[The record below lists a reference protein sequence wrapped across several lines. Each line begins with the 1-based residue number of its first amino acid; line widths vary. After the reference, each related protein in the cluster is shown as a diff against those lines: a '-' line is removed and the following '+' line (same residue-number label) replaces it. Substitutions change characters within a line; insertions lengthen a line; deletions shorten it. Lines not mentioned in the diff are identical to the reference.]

1 MSRAILVYGESG
13 SGKTTSLRTLD
24 PERTFIVDAD
34 RKGLSWRG
42 WKKQYN
48 GAKKNYVQ
56 TSRVPTIESIYQKM
70 QGEWSDKFDVLVI
83 DGLSTIMVDDEMRRA
98 KERGFD
104 RFIDLAQCVWNI
116 VSDAHLLREN
126 LTVVFVA
133 HAATERDESGYQW
146 THVKTGGRKLD
157 KIVLESKFTTVL
169 WAKALDGRY
178 VFTTQADH
186 STAKSP
192 MGCFEKE
199 IPNDM
204 AAVIAALKKYEDD
217 DADDAPEMGGKTK

>member
-24 PERTFIVDAD
+24 PDRTFIVDAD
-34 RKGLSWRG
+34 RKGLSWKG

-48 GAKKNYVQ
+48 GAKKNYTQ
-56 TSRVPTIESIYQKM
+56 TSSVPTIEAIYQKM
-70 QGEWSDKFDVLVI
+70 QGEWADRFDTLVI
-83 DGLSTIMVDDEMRRA
+83 DGLTTIMVDDEMRRA

-104 RFIDLAQCVWNI
+104 KFVDLAQCVWNI

-126 LTVVFVA
+126 LTVVFIA
-133 HAATERDESGYQW
+133 HSLTEHDESGYQW

-157 KIVLESKFTTVL
+157 KIVLESKFTTAL
-169 WAKALDGRY
+169 WAKALDGRH
-178 VFTTQADH
+178 VFVTQADH

-192 MGCFEKE
+192 MDCFEKE

-204 AAVIAALKKYEDD
+204 AAVIAALKKYEEDD
-217 DADDAPEMGGKTK
+217 DGETEVKAS

>member
-34 RKGLSWRG
+34 RKGLSWKG

-48 GAKKNYVQ
+48 GAKKNYTQ
-56 TSRVPTIESIYQKM
+56 TSSVPHIESIYQKM
-70 QGEWSDKFDVLVI
+70 QGEWADKFDTLVI
-83 DGLSTIMVDDEMRRA
+83 DGLTTIMVDDEMRRA

-104 RFIDLAQCVWNI
+104 KFVDLAQCVWNI
-116 VSDAHLLREN
+116 VSDAHLLRED
-126 LTVVFVA
+126 LTVVFIA
-133 HAATERDESGYQW
+133 HSLTEHDESGYQW

-169 WAKALDGRY
+169 WAKSLDGRY
-178 VFTTQADH
+178 VFVTQADH

-192 MGCFEKE
+192 MDCFEKE

-204 AAVIAALKKYEDD
+204 AAVIAALKKYEEDD
-217 DADDAPEMGGKTK
+217 DGETEVKAS

>member
-34 RKGLSWRG
+34 RKGLSWKG

-48 GAKKNYVQ
+48 GERKNYTQ
-56 TSRVPTIESIYQKM
+56 TSKVPVIETIYQKM
-70 QGEWSDKFDVLVI
+70 QGEWADRFDVLVI
-83 DGLSTIMVDDEMRRA
+83 DGLSTIMVDDEMARA
-98 KERGFD
+98 KERGYDKFV
-104 RFIDLAQCVWNI
+104 DLAQCIWNV
-116 VSDAHLLREN
+116 VSDAHLMREN
-126 LTVVFVA
+126 LTVVFIG
-133 HAATERDESGYQW
+133 HAETIRDDSGMSW

-157 KIVLESKFTTVL
+157 KIVLESKFNTVL
-169 WAKALDGRY
+169 WAKCLDGEY
-178 VFTTQADH
+178 VFETQADK

-192 MGCFEKE
+192 MGCFEKQ

-204 AAVIAALKKYEDD
+204 KLVIDTLKAYE
-217 DADDAPEMGGKTK
+217 EE

>member
-1 MSRAILVYGESG
+1 MSRAILIYGESG
-13 SGKTTSLRTLD
+13 SGKTTSLRTLN

-42 WKKQYN
+42 WRKQYN
-48 GAKKNYVQ
+48 GEKKNFVQ
-56 TSRVPTIESIYQKM
+56 TSSVPVIETIYQKM

-83 DGLSTIMVDDEMRRA
+83 DGLSTIMVDDEMARA

-104 RFIDLAQCVWNI
+104 KFVDLAQCVWNV
-116 VSDAHLLREN
+116 VSDAHMLREN
-126 LTVVFVA
+126 LTVVFIA
-133 HAATERDESGYQW
+133 HSITEHDESGYQW

-169 WAKALDGRY
+169 WAKCVDGKY
-178 VFTTQADH
+178 VFETQAEK

-192 MGCFEKE
+192 MGCFEKS

-204 AAVIAALKKYEDD
+204 NLVIETLKKYE
-217 DADDAPEMGGKTK
+217 EE